1 MDCIKKLDLDKIS
14 HFTTLRKFVSR
25 ILSSLL
31 NLILSRILKLF
42 YSHGENVSITAIDA
56 TGFTSSYASYYYSRR
71 TGKLRKSFLKTSI
84 SVDTNK
90 MVILGWKISQKT
102 DHEIKHA
109 NALIRQSN
117 RIRRSECYVMDKGYD
132 SENIHALIREEMK
145 ADSIIP
151 LRKRNRK
158 KVGGKYR
165 KQLHLVFDKIKY
177 NQRNMAETTFSVV
190 KRKFGE
196 TLRARK
202 FRNQVKEIK
211 LKLIVYNIDKKVVE
225 IICIK
230 LRISTEPK

>member
-1 MDCIKKLDLDKIS
+1 
-14 HFTTLRKFVSR
+14 
-25 ILSSLL
+25 
-31 NLILSRILKLF
+31 
-42 YSHGENVSITAIDA
+42 
-56 TGFTSSYASYYYSRR
+56 
-71 TGKLRKSFLKTSI
+71 
-84 SVDTNK
+84 
-90 MVILGWKISQKT
+90 
-102 DHEIKHA
+102 
-109 NALIRQSN
+109 
-117 RIRRSECYVMDKGYD
+117 VMDKGYD

-151 LRKRNRK
+151 LRQRNRK

-165 KQLHLVFDKIKY
+165 KQLHPVFDKIKY
-177 NQRNMAETTFSVV
+177 NQRNLAETTFSVV